1 MIRRPPIST
10 PTDTLFP
17 YTTLFRSVLKA
28 KPQALLDASPKAT
41 VPVLVETDG
50 HVIDQSLDIML
61 WALRAN
67 DPHNWLE
74 PAQGDLNDVLAL
86 IAECDSAFKYRLD
99 RYKYPQR
106 YDNVVATDYRDQ
118 AAQWLTGL
126 DARLKAGSFLFG
138 RQPCLAD
145 MALAPFVDGT

>member
-106 YDNVVATDYRDQ
+106 YDNEI
-118 AAQWLTGL
+118 
-126 DARLKAGSFLFG
+126 G
-138 RQPCLAD
+138 RASCRERVCQY
-145 MALAPFVDGT
+145 V